1 MRYAIAVLGALG
13 LALMVAGLPVFRV
26 VRLADRVTPYVRG
39 TLGAVGGYSGRPAAV
54 WRVRHRIGKWVP
66 APNAALKERL
76 LAAGEGTDAEAFR
89 VDQAMWAMVAALGA
103 GMAAVA
109 VGGSGL
115 TAAVNAAVALPIG
128 VVARDLLLTART
140 TRRRERVVQE
150 LPVAVD
156 LLTLSVMAG
165 EAVPA
170 ALDRVGRL
178 LPGDVGGEFRSAFGS
193 MRTGSS
199 LDDALAAL
207 SARLPHPG
215 VTRLAD
221 ALCTA
226 VEHGS
231 PVADALR
238 AQADDLREVRRR
250 HLMEVGGRREVAMLI
265 PVVFLILPTLIA
277 FALFPGLVALDLL
290 VP

>member
-1 MRYAIAVLGALG
+1 MRYAIAALGALG

-26 VRLADRVTPYVRG
+26 VRLADRVAPYLRG
-39 TLGAVGGYSGRPAAV
+39 TRGAAGGYSGGPAV
-54 WRVRHRIGKWVP
+54 VRRVRDRIGKWLP
-66 APNAALKERL
+66 APNAALKDRL
-76 LAAGEGTDAEAFR
+76 LAAGEATDPDAFR
-89 VDQAMWAMVAALGA
+89 VDQATWAMVAALGTGTA
-103 GMAAVA
+103 TVA
-109 VGGSGL
+109 LGGSGFA
-115 TAAVNAAVALPIG
+115 AAVNAVVALPVG
-128 VVARDLLLTART
+128 AVARDLLLTART

-170 ALDRVGRL
+170 ALDRVARL
-178 LPGDVGGEFRSAFGS
+178 LPGDVGAEFRSAFGS
-193 MRTGSS
+193 LRTGSS
-199 LDDALAAL
+199 LDEALAAL
-207 SARLPHPG
+207 SARLPHSG
-215 VTRLAD
+215 VARLAD